1 MSSPRTD
8 EASILSR
15 AIAPDSGTWSP
26 SVAQGI
32 LSLTLSSADRDRMN
46 DLAAKAGDGALD
58 ADEQLEIESY
68 RQACRLLDL
77 MKAKAR
83 LSLKQA
89 GHAQTSEQR
98 PA

>member
-1 MSSPRTD
+1 MSSSPRND

-15 AIAPDSGTWSP
+15 AVAPDSGTWTP
-26 SVAQGI
+26 GVAHGI
-32 LSLTLSSADRDRMN
+32 LSLALSSSDRERMN
-46 DLAAKAGDGALD
+46 ELAARARDGSLGT
-58 ADEQLEIESY
+58 DELLEIESY

-89 GHAQTSEQR
+89 GEGLNVYGHV
-98 PA
+98 

>member
-1 MSSPRTD
+1 MTSAPRND

-15 AIAPDSGTWSP
+15 AIDPESGTWAA

-32 LSLTLSSADRDRMN
+32 LSLALSSSDRDRMN
-46 DLAAKAGDGALD
+46 ELADKAREGSLGT
-58 ADEQLEIESY
+58 DEQLEIESY

-83 LSLKQA
+83 LSLKKA
-89 GHAQTSEQR
+89 GETA
-98 PA
+98 A

>member
-1 MSSPRTD
+1 MSASPRND

-15 AIAPDSGTWSP
+15 AIAPDSGGWAP
-26 SVAQGI
+26 GVAHGI
-32 LSLTLSSADRDRMN
+32 LSLALSPGDRDRMN
-46 DLAAKAGDGALD
+46 ELAAKAREGSLG

-83 LSLKQA
+83 LSLKKA
-89 GHAQTSEQR
+89 DETA
-98 PA
+98 A

>member
-1 MSSPRTD
+1 MSSSPRND

-15 AIAPDSGTWSP
+15 AIDPDSGGWAP
-26 SVAQGI
+26 GVAQGI
-32 LSLTLSSADRDRMN
+32 LQLTLSAPDRERMN
-46 DLAAKAGDGALD
+46 ELAAKSREGALGS
-58 ADEQLEIESY
+58 DEQLEIESY

-89 GHAQTSEQR
+89 GETA
-98 PA
+98 A

>member
-1 MSSPRTD
+1 MSSAPRND

-15 AIAPDSGTWSP
+15 AIAPDSGTWAP
-26 SVAQGI
+26 GVAHGI
-32 LSLTLSSADRDRMN
+32 LSLTLSSSDRERMN
-46 DLAAKAGDGALD
+46 ELAAKARDGSLGT
-58 ADEQLEIESY
+58 DELLEIESY

-89 GHAQTSEQR
+89 GETA
-98 PA
+98 A

>member
-1 MSSPRTD
+1 MSSPGND

-15 AIAPDSGTWSP
+15 AIAPDRGTWSP
-26 SVAQGI
+26 SVAHGI

-46 DLAAKAGDGALD
+46 ELAAKASDGSLG

-89 GHAQTSEQR
+89 GETA
-98 PA
+98 A

>member
-1 MSSPRTD
+1 MSSSPRND

-15 AIAPDSGTWSP
+15 AIDPDSGVWSP

-32 LSLTLSSADRDRMN
+32 LSLALSSADRDRMN
-46 DLAAKAGDGALD
+46 ELAAKARDGSLG

-83 LSLKQA
+83 LSLKKA
-89 GHAQTSEQR
+89 GETA
-98 PA
+98 A

>member
-1 MSSPRTD
+1 MSSSPRND

-15 AIAPDSGTWSP
+15 AIDADGGAWAPA
-26 SVAQGI
+26 VAHGI
-32 LSLTLSSADRDRMN
+32 LSLALSAADRDRMN
-46 DLAAKAGDGALD
+46 ELAAKSRDGSLG

-83 LSLKQA
+83 VSLKQA
-89 GHAQTSEQR
+89 GETA
-98 PA
+98 A

>member
-1 MSSPRTD
+1 MSSSPRTD

-15 AIAPDSGTWSP
+15 AIAPDSGTWTP
-26 SVAQGI
+26 SVAHGI
-32 LSLTLSSADRDRMN
+32 LSLTLSSSDRDRMN
-46 DLAAKAGDGALD
+46 ELAARARDGSLGV
-58 ADEQLEIESY
+58 DEQLEIESY

-89 GHAQTSEQR
+89 GETA
-98 PA
+98 A

>member
-1 MSSPRTD
+1 MSSSPRND
-8 EASILSR
+8 EACILSR

-26 SVAQGI
+26 GVAHGI
-32 LSLTLSSADRDRMN
+32 LSLSLSSSDRERMN
-46 DLAAKAGDGALD
+46 ELAAKARDGSLGT
-58 ADEQLEIESY
+58 DEQLEIESY

-89 GHAQTSEQR
+89 GETA
-98 PA
+98 A

>member
-1 MSSPRTD
+1 MSSSARND

-15 AIAPDSGTWSP
+15 VIDPDSGTWAP

-32 LSLTLSSADRDRMN
+32 LSLTLAPPDRDRMN
-46 DLAAKAGDGALD
+46 ELAAKSRDGTLG

-83 LSLKQA
+83 LSLKKA
-89 GHAQTSEQR
+89 ETA
-98 PA
+98 A

>member
-1 MSSPRTD
+1 MGSSPRND

-15 AIAPDSGTWSP
+15 AIDPDSGTWAP

-32 LSLTLSSADRDRMN
+32 LSLTLSPPDRERMN
-46 DLAAKAGDGALD
+46 ELAVKSREGSLN
-58 ADEQLEIESY
+58 ADEQHEIESY

-83 LSLKQA
+83 LSLTKA
-89 GHAQTSEQR
+89 GETA
-98 PA
+98 A

>member
-1 MSSPRTD
+1 MSSSPRND

-15 AIAPDSGTWSP
+15 AIAPGSGVWTP

-32 LSLTLSSADRDRMN
+32 LSLTLSSPDRERMN
-46 DLAAKAGDGALD
+46 ELAAKAREGSLG

-83 LSLKQA
+83 LSLKNA
-89 GHAQTSEQR
+89 GETA
-98 PA
+98 A

>member
-1 MSSPRTD
+1 MSSSPRND

-15 AIAPDSGTWSP
+15 AIDPDGGTWTP
-26 SVAQGI
+26 AVAQGI
-32 LSLTLSSADRDRMN
+32 LSLALSAPDRERMN
-46 DLAAKAGDGALD
+46 ELAARSRDGSLG

-83 LSLKQA
+83 VSLKQA
-89 GHAQTSEQR
+89 GETA
-98 PA
+98 A

>member
-1 MSSPRTD
+1 MGPSPRND

-15 AIAPDSGTWSP
+15 VIDPDSGVWAP

-32 LSLTLSSADRDRMN
+32 LSLALSSADRERMN
-46 DLAAKAGDGALD
+46 ELAARSRDGSLG

-83 LSLKQA
+83 LSLKKA
-89 GHAQTSEQR
+89 GETA
-98 PA
+98 A

>member
-1 MSSPRTD
+1 MGSSPRND

-15 AIAPDSGTWSP
+15 AIAPENGAWTP

-32 LSLTLSSADRDRMN
+32 LSLTLSPADRERMN
-46 DLAAKAGDGALD
+46 ELAAKSQEGTLA
-58 ADEQLEIESY
+58 ADEQFEIESY

-83 LSLKQA
+83 LSLKNSGETA
-89 GHAQTSEQR
+89 A
-98 PA
+98 

>member
-1 MSSPRTD
+1 MGSSPRND

-15 AIAPDSGTWSP
+15 AIDPDSGVWAP

-32 LSLTLSSADRDRMN
+32 LSLALSSADRERMN
-46 DLAAKAGDGALD
+46 ELAAKARDGSLG

-83 LSLKQA
+83 LSLKKA
-89 GHAQTSEQR
+89 GETA
-98 PA
+98 A